1 MKPTG
6 HPLPGLLAALGLCL
20 IGGGLT
26 FAEDPPA
33 QPKAP
38 VILARVQGREIT
50 AAEVE
55 FEAAAALERFP
66 LEEQLRQRLRDQWV
80 DLLIEREL
88 VLSYLERTG
97 AAASADDVDLTLRRF
112 AKQLESQDG
121 SLPKH
126 LASLGLSEAQ
136 FRRSLLW
143 KLSWRSYVERYT
155 TPAHLERFFEKQRPH
170 FDGGK
175 RRVAQIFWK
184 LDPAATASER
194 QAVLDKADALR
205 RELAENKLTF
215 AAAARQHS
223 QAPTAAEGGEIGWIE
238 RRGAMPETFSQAA
251 FELAVGAVGGP
262 VESPAGVH
270 LVQCLEIKP
279 GERAW
284 REAAGEL
291 RPAAAHYLF
300 RWIAAKERPRAVISK
315 P

>member
-1 MKPTG
+1 
-6 HPLPGLLAALGLCL
+6 LAAIYLPLAL
-20 IGGGLT
+20 NALAI
-26 FAEDPPA
+26 AEDPP
-33 QPKAP
+33 PPTKVP
-38 VILARVQGREIT
+38 VVLARVQAREIT

-66 LEEQLRQRLRDQWV
+66 LEESLRQRLRDHWV
-80 DLLIEREL
+80 ELLIEREL

-97 AAASADDVDLTLRRF
+97 AAASAGDVDLTLRRF

-155 TPAHLERFFEKQRPH
+155 TPTHLERFFEKQRPH

-184 LDPAATASER
+184 LEATAGEPER
-194 QAVLDKADALR
+194 EETLAKASAVR
-205 RELAENKLTF
+205 QELAENKLTF
-215 AAAARQHS
+215 AEAARKHS
-223 QAPTAAEGGEIGWIE
+223 QSPTAAQGGDIGWIE
-238 RRGAMPETFSQAA
+238 RRGSMPETFSLTA
-251 FELAVGAVGGP
+251 FELTAGGVSGP

-270 LVQCLEIKP
+270 LIQCLEIQP
-279 GERAW
+279 GKRNW
-284 REAAGEL
+284 REAAEEL
-291 RPAAAHYLF
+291 RPAAANYLF
-300 RWIAAKERPRAVISK
+300 RWIADKERPQAVISK